1 MSKYEV
7 KSQNT
12 NAKVFGLALL
22 MLALPQVAMAQD
34 LFGTGGTFID
44 NVLDFLNGGFARSI
58 AIIAVIGLGLSA
70 VFGKFELKKALW
82 AIFGIIL
89 IFGAAALVDGIS
101 TSI

>member
-1 MSKYEV
+1 MSKNIM
-7 KSQNT
+7 QPNHT
-12 NAKVFGLALL
+12 NLKVAALIVL
-22 MLALPQVAMAQD
+22 MIALPQTAMAQD
-34 LFGTGGTFID
+34 LFGTGGTFIN
-44 NVLDFLNGGFARSI
+44 NVLAFLNGGFARSV

-70 VFGKFELKKALW
+70 VFGRFDLKRALW

>member
-1 MSKYEV
+1 MSNELTQKRNMNL
-7 KSQNT
+7 KI
-12 NAKVFGLALL
+12 AGLALL
-22 MLALPQVAMAQD
+22 LLATPQAAMAQD

-44 NVLDFLNGGFARSI
+44 NVVDFLNGGFARAV
-58 AIIAVIGLGLSA
+58 AIIAVIALGLSA

-101 TSI
+101 ANI